1 MRYSDMRIQAFAAR
15 SMVYRTARIADNGEN
30 VINEV
35 IACKVFA
42 TEMDFTTAQ
51 KMHLSATKR
60 NLAAALCNVFAD
72 DNRRFDANR
81 FLAFFNE
88 KAQEAVEACENR
100 EKMDLSELT
109 SK

>member
-1 MRYSDMRIQAFAAR
+1 MTRKDYIAIAEAVATTIGEAQVFAA
-15 SMVYRTARIADNGEN
+15 
-30 VINEV
+30 
-35 IACKVFA
+35 
-42 TEMDFTTAQ
+42 EMDFTTAQ

-60 NLAAALCNVFAD
+60 NLAIALCNVFAD

-88 KAQEAVEACENR
+88 KAQEAVNACENR
-100 EKMDLSELT
+100 EKMNLSELT

>member
-1 MRYSDMRIQAFAAR
+1 MTKKDYI
-15 SMVYRTARIADNGEN
+15 
-30 VINEV
+30 V
-35 IACKVFA
+35 IAEAVATTIGEAQVFA
-42 TEMDFTTAQ
+42 TEMDFTTSQ

-60 NLAAALCNVFAD
+60 NLAVALCNVFAD

-88 KAQEAVEACENR
+88 KAQEAVQACENR

>member
-1 MRYSDMRIQAFAAR
+1 MTRKDYIAIAEAVATTIGEAQVFAA
-15 SMVYRTARIADNGEN
+15 
-30 VINEV
+30 
-35 IACKVFA
+35 
-42 TEMDFTTAQ
+42 EMDFTTAQ

-60 NLAAALCNVFAD
+60 NLVSALCNVFAD

-88 KAQEAVEACENR
+88 KAQEAVNACENR
-100 EKMDLSELT
+100 EKMNLSELT

>member
-1 MRYSDMRIQAFAAR
+1 MTRKDY
-15 SMVYRTARIADNGEN
+15 IAIAEAVATTIGE
-30 VINEV
+30 
-35 IACKVFA
+35 AQVFA

-60 NLAAALCNVFAD
+60 NLAIALCNVFAD

-88 KAQEAVEACENR
+88 KAQEAVNACENR
-100 EKMDLSELT
+100 EKMDLDNRISL
-109 SK
+109 

>member
-1 MRYSDMRIQAFAAR
+1 MTRKDY
-15 SMVYRTARIADNGEN
+15 IAIAEAVATTIGE
-30 VINEV
+30 
-35 IACKVFA
+35 AQVFA